1 MAELLPETVEAE
13 FARDRYFPAQLAVV
27 GALLLYIALPDKLT
41 LAPDWL
47 VPGLEA
53 LLLLVLVVNTP
64 WGRRGRF
71 SEAQLRNRR
80 RATFAVTLLAAVAN
94 VTSLAFLLDFV
105 IHEGQIAGYRLV
117 LSGVELWATNV
128 LIFAVAY
135 WELDGGG
142 PESRRRRY
150 SGRKADFL
158 FTQTG
163 RKGFEGWRPTFL
175 DYLYTSFTNCTAF
188 SPTDTMPLTTR
199 VKMLML
205 VQGLTALTTIGV
217 VVARAVS
224 LLD

>member
-1 MAELLPETVEAE
+1 MAELLPERVEAE

-47 VPGLEA
+47 VPGLEG
-53 LLLLVLVVNTP
+53 LLLVVLVVNTP
-64 WGRRGRF
+64 RRGRGRL
-71 SEAQLRNRR
+71 SEAKSKRR

-94 VTSLAFLLDFV
+94 VTSLAFLFDFV
-105 IHEGQIAGYRLV
+105 IHAGQIAGYRLV
-117 LSGVELWATNV
+117 LSGVEIWATNV

-142 PESRRRRY
+142 PESRRRHY
-150 SGRKADFL
+150 SRRRADFL
-158 FTQTG
+158 FVQTE
-163 RKGFEGWRPTFL
+163 REGFESWRPTFL

-205 VQGLTALTTIGV
+205 VQSLSALVTIGV